1 MNLINYY
8 FYALNP
14 TQMKKSLG
22 IALLLILACN
32 KNSNQHSI
40 TVPDVIQAEKR
51 RGNITGVLRV
61 YDTDGKEIPD
71 AGGITIKI
79 EQTNVTT
86 QTAKNGT
93 WTLDS
98 IPFGTYDISC
108 TKPGFGTSRIMG
120 LYHAAVNHATTHVG
134 YNRYMSMISTINI
147 TKVVVR
153 KLSES
158 APEIAAL
165 IASGLIKEDGILFNP
180 VFVNSSAD
188 DKAVRFFFSTSPD
201 VSSTNFMVT
210 EKQRFSG
217 KETGSENDNF
227 KLSWWIDNGFTPG
240 QTIYLK
246 AYGDA
251 RISDDYEDAITGLSI
266 FPSLSAN
273 GSPVVSFVL
282 PAK

>member
-1 MNLINYY
+1 
-8 FYALNP
+8 
-14 TQMKKSLG
+14 MKKSLG

-32 KNSNQHSI
+32 KNSNQHSMV
-40 TVPDVIQAEKR
+40 VPDVIQAEKR
-51 RGNITGVLRV
+51 RGNITGLIRV
-61 YDTDGKEIPD
+61 YDNDGKEMPD
-71 AGGITIKI
+71 AGGVTIKI

-86 QTAKNGT
+86 QSASNGS
-93 WTLDS
+93 WKLDS
-98 IPFGTYDISC
+98 IPFGTYDLSFS
-108 TKPGFGTSRIMG
+108 KPGFGTSRIMG
-120 LYHAAVNHATTHVG
+120 LYHAAVNHATTNVG
-134 YNRYMSMISTINI
+134 SNRYISMVSSINI
-147 TKVVVR
+147 TKVGVR

-165 IASGLIKEDGILFNP
+165 LAAGVIKEDGILFNP
-180 VFVNSSAD
+180 VFVNTSGD

-227 KLSWWIDNGFTPG
+227 KLSWWIDNGFSPG

-251 RISDDYEDAITGLSI
+251 RISDDYEDAVSGLTI

>member
-1 MNLINYY
+1 
-8 FYALNP
+8 
-14 TQMKKSLG
+14 MKKSLG
-22 IALLLILACN
+22 IALILLLACN

-51 RGNITGVLRV
+51 RGNISGGIQL
-61 YDTDGKEIPD
+61 YDMDGKAIAD
-71 AGGITIKI
+71 ASGATITIAQSNVST
-79 EQTNVTT
+79 QTNSTG
-86 QTAKNGT
+86 K

-98 IPFGTYDISC
+98 IPFGTYDLAIS
-108 TKPGFGTSRIMG
+108 KPGFGTSRITG
-120 LYHAAVNHATTHVG
+120 LYHAAINHATTNVG
-134 YNRYMSMISTINI
+134 SNRYLSMISTISI

-251 RISDDYEDAITGLSI
+251 RISDDYEDAVSGLTI
-266 FPSLSAN
+266 FPSLSGN

-282 PAK
+282 PTK

>member
-1 MNLINYY
+1 
-8 FYALNP
+8 
-14 TQMKKSLG
+14 
-22 IALLLILACN
+22 
-32 KNSNQHSI
+32 
-40 TVPDVIQAEKR
+40 VIQAEKR
-51 RGNITGVLRV
+51 RGNISGGIQL
-61 YDTDGKEIPD
+61 YDMDGKAIVD
-71 AGGITIKI
+71 ASGATITIAQSNVST
-79 EQTNVTT
+79 QTNS
-86 QTAKNGT
+86 AGK

-98 IPFGTYDISC
+98 IPFGTYDITIS
-108 TKPGFGTSRIMG
+108 KPGFGTSRITG
-120 LYHAAVNHATTHVG
+120 LYHAAINHATTNVG
-134 YNRYMSMISTINI
+134 SNRYLSMISTISI

-153 KLSES
+153 KHSES

-217 KETGSENDNF
+217 KETETENDNF

-251 RISDDYEDAITGLSI
+251 RISDDYEDAVSGLTI
-266 FPSLSAN
+266 FPSLSGN

-282 PAK
+282 PTK